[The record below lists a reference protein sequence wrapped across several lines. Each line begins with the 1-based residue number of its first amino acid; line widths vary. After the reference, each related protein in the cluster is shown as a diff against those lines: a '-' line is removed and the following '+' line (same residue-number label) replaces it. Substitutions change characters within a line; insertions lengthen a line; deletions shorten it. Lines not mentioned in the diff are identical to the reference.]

1 MPSISKRAKTE
12 EGSTGSLPTPPD
24 PTYAAMAM
32 YYSKLNAFRP
42 WSPKGGFPP
51 GPLPGYPL
59 QSPFGR
65 SDLEVRRPEEINQAS
80 LERFRSESESPHS
93 LGKKKFDKGIVLY
106 SILIQLNSKQ
116 TQYKAFLN
124 IFLIQTSLKMT
135 NFIPLQKRVG
145 SHH

>member
-12 EGSTGSLPTPPD
+12 EGSTGSGSLPTPTPPD

-59 QSPFGR
+59 QHPFGR

-93 LGKKKFDKGIVLY
+93 LGKKKFDKGIISKY
-106 SILIQLNSKQ
+106 NSYTIQI
-116 TQYKAFLN
+116 N
-124 IFLIQTSLKMT
+124 I
-135 NFIPLQKRVG
+135 
-145 SHH
+145 